1 MSLFKEKV
9 IKDYILLLLCLFVQ
23 YVYCCL
29 AGCENKKSRR
39 KGFGFSAG
47 LYVFC
52 ALGQA
57 HLRVYLIS
65 RLSCR
70 CSSS

>member
-39 KGFGFSAG
+39 KGGGFSAG
-47 LYVFC
+47 LYAVCTFVLVLEC
-52 ALGQA
+52 A
-57 HLRVYLIS
+57 YLNTI
-65 RLSCR
+65 LPV
-70 CSSS
+70 

>member
-29 AGCENKKSRR
+29 AGCENKNPAER
-39 KGFGFSAG
+39 GWAF
-47 LYVFC
+47 
-52 ALGQA
+52 
-57 HLRVYLIS
+57 LRDYMRSVPLCWHWSVLIS
-65 RLSCR
+65 TQSCR